1 MTKKNINVGYVVVV
15 TVVLFVFSSVKD
27 IKANNIDKLICDL
40 KSRDFQTRMQAV
52 EELGK
57 VIDKKTL
64 NIFRKYIFVKTED
77 WKIKIRAI
85 EFMGM
90 VDDREVSSF
99 LIKIVSDPFLN
110 EGCPAIQSHAIIAL
124 GKKFNNGSKA
134 VDALIKAL
142 HYNNIIIKEAAI
154 KSLGEIGDSKA
165 IPHLLQGLEHKSFVI
180 RLSTIEALGKIG
192 DIQAIP
198 YLRRVA
204 ENENDPY
211 LREMASSL
219 FKKFSSWIIFTSNK
233 DFNK

>member
-1 MTKKNINVGYVVVV
+1 MTRKNIYVGHVVAVG
-15 TVVLFVFSSVKD
+15 VVLCVFLSVKD
-27 IKANNIDKLICDL
+27 IKANTTDKLIGDL
-40 KSRDFQTRMQAV
+40 KSRDFQTRIQAV

-85 EFMGM
+85 DFMGT
-90 VDDREVSSF
+90 VEDREVSSF
-99 LIKIVSDPFLN
+99 LIKIVDDPFLN
-110 EGCPAIQSHAIIAL
+110 EGCPAIQRHAIIAL
-124 GKKFNNGSKA
+124 GKKFNNGSEA
-134 VDALIKAL
+134 VDTLIKAL
-142 HYNNIIIKEAAI
+142 HYNNLLIKEAAI

-165 IPHLLQGLEHKSFVI
+165 VPYLLQGIEHKSFAI
-180 RLSTIEALGKIG
+180 KLSTLEALEKIG
-192 DIQAIP
+192 DIQAIS

-204 ENENDPY
+204 ENESDPY

-233 DFNK
+233 DLKK